1 LPSAIHPHG
10 HCMRVQW
17 SSRCFRQQAKFNP
30 YRKVV
35 VTMVSTAVKSL
46 ESAKAQLL
54 AKISG
59 LENEV
64 KQIESVITALAGLES
79 GEVVEA
85 VQQIMVVEAAAPVAS
100 GKRVISAATKAK
112 MKKAQQARWAKINA
126 VKASS
131 TSVVSEVSAKP
142 AKKKKMSPLGKL
154 KIKLGALNRYG
165 KTAEAKKVKAQI
177 AALEAK

>member
-1 LPSAIHPHG
+1 
-10 HCMRVQW
+10 
-17 SSRCFRQQAKFNP
+17 
-30 YRKVV
+30 
-35 VTMVSTAVKSL
+35 MVSTAVESL
-46 ESAKAQLL
+46 ESAKNQLL

-64 KQIESVITALAGLES
+64 KQIESVIAALAGLES
-79 GEVVEA
+79 GKVSEA
-85 VQQIMVVEAAAPVAS
+85 VQQIMVVEASTPVAS

-126 VKASS
+126 AKKSSASAAP
-131 TSVVSEVSAKP
+131 EVAAKPAKP

-154 KIKLGALNRYG
+154 MIKLGALNRYG

>member
-1 LPSAIHPHG
+1 MAN
-10 HCMRVQW
+10 
-17 SSRCFRQQAKFNP
+17 RCIQEVINVNP

-35 VTMVSTAVKSL
+35 ITMVSTAVENL

-64 KQIESVITALAGLES
+64 KQIESVITALADLNS
-79 GEVVEA
+79 GQAAEA
-85 VQQIMVVEAAAPVAS
+85 VQQIMVVESTTPVAT

-112 MKKAQQARWAKINA
+112 MKKAQQARWATINA
-126 VKASS
+126 AKASS
-131 TSVVSEVSAKP
+131 TTAAPEAAAKP

-154 KIKLGALNRYG
+154 KIKLGSLNRYG

-177 AALEAK
+177 AALEAKK